1 MAPHTVYIHTKRSPP
16 CPNGCMYTQLNTKE
30 SPPWHAHANGC
41 IYTVQLLRLLY
52 HVKSI
57 LSAWVHDQLFL
68 RHSLIFNS
76 LITIA
81 YNIIYKG
88 AVVSGTASIHN
99 HISDLFYF
107 NLHCITALN
116 IKELWLVEHH

>member
-1 MAPHTVYIHTKRSPP
+1 MPKWLHVYTIKYQGITSMA
-16 CPNGCMYTQLNTKE
+16 CP
-30 SPPWHAHANGC
+30 NGC

-88 AVVSGTASIHN
+88 AVVSGTASIH
-99 HISDLFYF
+99 IYYLIYF
-107 NLHCITALN
+107 ALIFTASQL
-116 IKELWLVEHH
+116 